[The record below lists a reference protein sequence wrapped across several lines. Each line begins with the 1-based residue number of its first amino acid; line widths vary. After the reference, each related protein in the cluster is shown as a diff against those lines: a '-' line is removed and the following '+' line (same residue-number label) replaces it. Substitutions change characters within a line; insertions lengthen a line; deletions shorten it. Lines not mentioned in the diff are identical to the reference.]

1 MPAEA
6 SYLLNF
12 SACHGAAPIY
22 NKNDVFG
29 KHWHFTGCKV
39 MHKIPID
46 DLKYRM
52 RKRV

>member
-29 KHWHFTGCKV
+29 KHRHFTGCKV

-52 RKRV
+52 RKHV